1 MKQRRIWVVLGL
13 GAALSLAPVATT
25 AVQAADRTGKPTI
38 LEVRVNVWTGDRDA
52 QADVEVQAAHIPRLP
67 E

>member
-13 GAALSLAPVATT
+13 GAALSLTPVGLT
-25 AVQAADRTGKPTI
+25 AAQAADFASKPVI
-38 LEVRVNVWTGDRDA
+38 RDV
-52 QADVEVQAAHIPRLP
+52 DVQAAHIPRLP